1 MKYKVGDKVRVRID
15 LVVGRIYGAETFVSD
30 MENLKGKQVTIKG
43 FYDNK
48 YLIEE
53 DDAIWF
59 WTDEMLSPV
68 EETFN
73 VGDVV
78 YDDKGDK
85 VTLLELAWVVR
96 FENVKVG
103 FRRFSQLRREKPL
116 QKITRKELAEK
127 GYVLVE

>member
-1 MKYKVGDKVRVRID
+1 MKYKVGDKVRVRSD
-15 LVVGRIYGAETFVSD
+15 LVVDKEYGVVIFVCD
-30 MENLKGKQVTIKG
+30 MEHLKGKQVTIKKVG
-43 FYDNK
+43 GK
-48 YLIEE
+48 YYRIKE
-53 DDAIWF
+53 DDGVYGWS
-59 WTDEMLSPV
+59 DEMLEPV
-68 EETFN
+68 GTFN

-116 QKITRKELAEK
+116 QKITRKELADK
-127 GYVLVE
+127 GYELVD